1 VAVDIRADGRIE
13 PKDAEASASSGRTR
27 LQGHCCPFA
36 VNSGEVAHRVTCRA
50 GTGNPM
56 ALDCRISQGA
66 GVSTEQSP
74 VEHED
79 RWILN
84 LRGMSVTRISVD
96 FRLVLALDPDW
107 EVALEA
113 PVSLSHGTA
122 HANPSM
128 LLNPESQDVA
138 AALALFG
145 AKILSAVAFKS
156 GTLRLVFD
164 TGHHLTCTSDPS
176 FEAWQVTGPT
186 GWRFTSPPGGDLA
199 VWSGSGAS
207 ES

>member
-1 VAVDIRADGRIE
+1 
-13 PKDAEASASSGRTR
+13 
-27 LQGHCCPFA
+27 
-36 VNSGEVAHRVTCRA
+36 
-50 GTGNPM
+50 M
-56 ALDCRISQGA
+56 
-66 GVSTEQSP
+66 STEETP

-79 RWILN
+79 RWLLN
-84 LRGMSVTRISVD
+84 LRGRGITKISVD
-96 FRLVLALDPDW
+96 FRLVLAFDSDW

-113 PVSLSHGTA
+113 PVNLSHGTA
-122 HANPSM
+122 HANPSV

-145 AKILSAVAFKS
+145 AKVLSAVAFKA

-164 TGHHLTCTSDPS
+164 SGHHLTCSPDS
-176 FEAWQVTGPT
+176 AFEAWQATGPT
-186 GWRFTSPPGGDLA
+186 GWRFASLPGGGLA